1 MKNKQSFYEINNNT
15 KLLLIKNNLLKNQIC
30 DELRMNGTSNVSAL
44 CFKSAAERY
53 RISLL
58 RTLEQERA
66 TNISDFIKE
75 YQKIVGNPKIPLLN
89 IELAMLV
96 YKSWKNS
103 PQFINNFICLVQK
116 ISYTLYSLDFWKLL
130 LLSCNKGRINNPL
143 NYQVLSIVISK
154 VEWNEKSIPFIRDL
168 VSTVF
173 KIQSFNQ
180 KDSMCVISEKKAKQT
195 FRQILIW
202 IDCIFNQCPDLNN
215 EEKISAVIKIMDS
228 ITESPNALNFS
239 KTQKTFLPF
248 FKMLKSKFSTHL
260 IFDASITAIDL
271 VYYGYCQN
279 KMLFSDRNFFV
290 KEYSDFENCL
300 KNDVIILSF
309 FRKYHFP
316 AVLLLKLNTLTL
328 IEKNWLVYVLKG
340 NNLRTCPDLPFKLT
354 KKCFH
359 IFNQL
364 YNGFLTN
371 EELFQIQKVNS
382 SATTVLI
389 YSQLRANDVSHQVA
403 IEVLRKNIQDQ
414 PANIE
419 FWFSTFSLLHNQGLK
434 ASQVNIIYDYIDY
447 RFLHRKE
454 KLNLK
459 GRSMENLVTEINDW
473 HNELAVKKFRKKYDD
488 VKFEMASINDYT
500 YEKLENKFIIKQLSS
515 GYELFMEGKL
525 LRHCVFSYLR
535 LCITN
540 KCKIFSLRKVD
551 ENSVETPLVTIELRG
566 NAISQVRGHYNRPYN
581 LDEIKI
587 IKLWAAAENLRIAV

>member
-1 MKNKQSFYEINNNT
+1 MKNKQSLKEINSKT
-15 KLLLIKNNLLKNQIC
+15 KLLLVKPNVLKNQIC
-30 DELRMNGTSNVSAL
+30 DELRIRGVSKVTSVS
-44 CFKSAAERY
+44 FKNSAERY

-58 RTLEQERA
+58 RSLEQERA
-66 TNISDFIKE
+66 TKIYDFFTE
-75 YQKIVGNPKIPLLN
+75 YQKIVSNPKIPLLN

-103 PQFINNFICLVQK
+103 TQFINNFICLVQK
-116 ISYTLYSLDFWKLL
+116 MSYTLDSLDFWKLL
-130 LLSCNKGRINNPL
+130 LLSCNKSRINNPL
-143 NYQVLSIVISK
+143 NYQLLSVVISK

-180 KDSMCVISEKKAKQT
+180 KDSMCVISEKKAKKT

-215 EEKISAVIKIMDS
+215 EERIFALIRIMEA
-228 ITESPNALNFS
+228 ITKSPDALNFS
-239 KTQKTFLPF
+239 KTRKTFLPF
-248 FKMLKSKFSTHL
+248 FNMLKSKFSAKI
-260 IFDASITAIDL
+260 IFDASATAIDL

-382 SATTVLI
+382 SATTALI
-389 YSQLRANDVSHQVA
+389 YS
-403 IEVLRKNIQDQ
+403 
-414 PANIE
+414 
-419 FWFSTFSLLHNQGLK
+419 
-434 ASQVNIIYDYIDY
+434 
-447 RFLHRKE
+447 
-454 KLNLK
+454 
-459 GRSMENLVTEINDW
+459 
-473 HNELAVKKFRKKYDD
+473 
-488 VKFEMASINDYT
+488 
-500 YEKLENKFIIKQLSS
+500 
-515 GYELFMEGKL
+515 
-525 LRHCVFSYLR
+525 
-535 LCITN
+535 
-540 KCKIFSLRKVD
+540 
-551 ENSVETPLVTIELRG
+551 VE
-566 NAISQVRGHYNRPYN
+566 S
-581 LDEIKI
+581 K
-587 IKLWAAAENLRIAV
+587 

>member
-1 MKNKQSFYEINNNT
+1 
-15 KLLLIKNNLLKNQIC
+15 
-30 DELRMNGTSNVSAL
+30 
-44 CFKSAAERY
+44 
-53 RISLL
+53 
-58 RTLEQERA
+58 
-66 TNISDFIKE
+66 
-75 YQKIVGNPKIPLLN
+75 
-89 IELAMLV
+89 
-96 YKSWKNS
+96 
-103 PQFINNFICLVQK
+103 
-116 ISYTLYSLDFWKLL
+116 
-130 LLSCNKGRINNPL
+130 
-143 NYQVLSIVISK
+143 
-154 VEWNEKSIPFIRDL
+154 
-168 VSTVF
+168 
-173 KIQSFNQ
+173 
-180 KDSMCVISEKKAKQT
+180 MCVISEKKAKQT

-260 IFDASITAIDL
+260 IFDASITAIYT

-279 KMLFSDRNFFV
+279 KLLFSDRDFYV
-290 KEYSDFENCL
+290 KEYTDIANCL
-300 KNDVIILSF
+300 KKDVLILSF

-316 AVLLLKLNTLTL
+316 VVLLLKFTTLTL
-328 IEKNWLVYVLKG
+328 IEKKWLNYALKG
-340 NNLRTCPDLPFKLT
+340 NNLHTCPDLPFKLT

-371 EELFQIQKVNS
+371 EELLQIQSVNS
-382 SATTVLI
+382 SATTALI

-419 FWFSTFSLLHNQGLK
+419 FWFSTIALLHNQGLK

-459 GRSMENLVTEINDW
+459 GRSMENLITEINDW
-473 HNELAVKKFRKKYDD
+473 HNELAAKEFRKKYDD
-488 VKFEMASINDYT
+488 VKFEVASIKDYT
-500 YEKLENKFIIKQLSS
+500 FEKSENKLIIKQLSS

-525 LRHCVFSYLR
+525 LHHCVFSYLR

-566 NAISQVRGHYNRPYN
+566 NSIYQIKGLYNRHYNE
-581 LDEIKI
+581 DEYTI
-587 IKLWAAAENLRIAV
+587 IKLWAEEENLRIAV